1 MADPFQ
7 TTQYQT
13 GFASQIAP
21 YAESLLG
28 QAQAYTDV
36 NQNPYQ
42 AYTGNRVA
50 QYSPLQQQ
58 SYDYAKQMQAAPQ
71 LGDATALAGQ
81 AGLGGLNTQYTFGP
95 SNFDSATAKSM
106 MNPYMQNV
114 VDVQKQQAMRDSA
127 IAQQGQQAKAVNA
140 GAFGGARDAIMRNQG
155 SAELQRNLANI
166 QATGLNNA
174 YNQAQT
180 QYNTQYG
187 QNAQQQ
193 QYGAGLGMQGLGL
206 ANQSASNLGA
216 LGQTQ
221 YGQNMGI
228 TGLQNQFGLQQQ
240 QQAQN
245 IANTKYED
253 FQNAQNYPFK
263 QMGFMSDIVRGL
275 PTSTTASTMFQ
286 SAPTAI
292 QNLTSLGLG
301 AAGISSLM
309 KAEGGTVNSYANG
322 GAVAFGGG
330 GSSNQLG
337 TMVQSDLESAYE
349 QAINSGDTPKIR
361 AYRNELEYRDRVK
374 NYRPYAYG
382 GSVMSP
388 EFKQYAVGHIDPRQL
403 PMAQRNAQARG
414 DLETNQF
421 AMQEMADD
429 AALRRGIAPALPAGV
444 DVVRAAGGG
453 ILAFAEGGTKP
464 APLTAESLVRK
475 SIEDAGYTSPELSTR
490 IANIEAGRKGLSSL
504 YGESETDPMVKED
517 IARRQAAIDAMGSQH
532 NGLTLLRM
540 AAALQKS
547 GVTPSDRYSGMFSA
561 AAEGGEKAMAARNA
575 AESELSKAKLAGAA
589 ARQARKDGFTD
600 KASSF
605 EQQETAHMRAAKK
618 LESTAAVHG
627 ASTLG
632 HIKSTNIAAAARKT
646 DDPFYKNSKLDL
658 QARTLAEKS
667 VDNEVKNDIRAAN
680 KYRKEGITRD
690 QLINQKYKQIKSG
703 YLMSNVS
710 TPTLVEDSD

>member
-1 MADPFQ
+1 MADP
-7 TTQYQT
+7 TSITQYQT
-13 GFASQIAP
+13 GFAPEIAP
-21 YAESLLG
+21 YASSLLG
-28 QAQAYTDV
+28 QAQAYTDT

-42 AYTGNRVA
+42 TYTGERVA
-50 QYSPLQQQ
+50 QFSPLQQQ
-58 SYDYAKQMQAAPQ
+58 SYDYASQMQAAPQ
-71 LGDATALAGQ
+71 LQDATAMAGQ
-81 AGLGGLNTQYTFGP
+81 AGLGALNSQYTYNP
-95 SNFDSATAKSM
+95 SNFDAATAKNM

-114 VDVQKQQAMRDSA
+114 VDVQKQQAMRDAA
-127 IAQQGQQAKAVNA
+127 IAQQGQQAQAVNA
-140 GAFGGARDAIMRNQG
+140 GAFGGGRDAIMRNQG
-155 SAELQRNLANI
+155 NAELQRGLQGI

-174 YNQAQT
+174 YTQAQN

-187 QNAQQQ
+187 QNAAQQQ
-193 QYGAGLGMQGLGL
+193 FGAGLGMQGLGI
-206 ANQSASNLGA
+206 ANQAAQNLGA

-221 YGQNMGI
+221 FGQNMGI

-245 IANTKYED
+245 LVNTKYED
-253 FQNAQNYPFK
+253 FQNAQNYPYK
-263 QMGFMSDIVRGL
+263 QMGFMSDMIRGL
-275 PTSTTASTMFQ
+275 PTSQTGATMYQ

-322 GAVAFGGG
+322 GAVAFGAG

-349 QAINSGDTPKIR
+349 QAVNSGDTPKIR

-374 NYRPYAYG
+374 NYKAYAYG

-403 PMAQRNAQARG
+403 PMAQQNAQARG

-421 AMQEMADD
+421 AMQEMAND
-429 AALRRGIAPALPAGV
+429 AALRRGIAPALPAGT

-453 ILAFAEGGTKP
+453 ILAFAAGGNKGQMTP
-464 APLTAESLVRK
+464 ESLIQQ
-475 SIEDAGYTSPELSTR
+475 SLDAAKYTSPDTDTR
-490 IANIEAGRKGLSSL
+490 IANINAARPGIAAA
-504 YGESETDPMVKED
+504 YGESEVDPMVRED
-517 IARRQAAIDAMGSQH
+517 IARRQANIEGMPSQL

-561 AAEGGEKAMAARNA
+561 AAEGGEKAMAARNM

-600 KASSF
+600 KAAAF
-605 EQQETAHMRAAKK
+605 EEQKTAHELAAKK
-618 LESTAAVHG
+618 VESSAAVHG
-627 ASTLG
+627 AQTLG

-658 QARTLAEKS
+658 QARTLAEKAIN
-667 VDNEVKNDIRAAN
+667 DMLKNDIRAAN
-680 KYRKEGITRD
+680 EYRRKGITRD
-690 QLINQKYKQIKSG
+690 QLIDQKYKQIKSG